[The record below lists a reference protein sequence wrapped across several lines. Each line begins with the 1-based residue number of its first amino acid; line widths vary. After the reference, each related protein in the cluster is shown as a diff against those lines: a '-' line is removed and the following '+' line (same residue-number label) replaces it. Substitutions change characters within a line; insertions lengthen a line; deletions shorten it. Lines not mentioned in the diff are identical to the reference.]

1 MTPAPAAPPNL
12 RSARGGRGLLNDG
25 TECLRPLP
33 NSVRNAKSPSC
44 GPLLSSGLRGLRGGM
59 ECRGGGLPHEQPSA
73 VRDSAT
79 HTQHPIFFMYEVP
92 SGAQTRVARWRG
104 QAAPTR
110 AQSTERERK
119 AGVVATASAAIGGTP
134 SSAQRPVQDL
144 TTLWQRLHSVP
155 RGAHGHGRLARA
167 AEEFARAAIAA
178 QDTGLRRHAL
188 QSLVRELDRQH
199 AALATRLSRERR
211 DCPHTTQLRNW
222 VVHVKRRV
230 RAAML
235 RASAPLDAPD
245 HGKGEDAG
253 HGRWPPPRAA
263 NLDGAKL
270 GAGHAHTMNFHDPTF
285 LGLRQFEYVPGIR
298 RAGQAL
304 VRARASRADL
314 AAASA
319 AVAAEAEDCPLEGL
333 RSLEYRGQTERGTSA
348 QVTQL
353 PGKVGAGRAP
363 EQRRAC
369 GGPGAARAVARR
381 AATRVATKSQALVGE
396 QDAKVTVSCFFVA
409 TRARTFPN
417 VRRRMA
423 GEKILDARP
432 IPAPSSSSCPPP
444 DGKRIS
450 RFFVCAST

>member
-1 MTPAPAAPPNL
+1 
-12 RSARGGRGLLNDG
+12 
-25 TECLRPLP
+25 
-33 NSVRNAKSPSC
+33 
-44 GPLLSSGLRGLRGGM
+44 M
-59 ECRGGGLPHEQPSA
+59 ECRGGGLPREQPSA
-73 VRDSAT
+73 VRDGAAR
-79 HTQHPIFFMYEVP
+79 TQHPIFFMYEVP
-92 SGAQTRVARWRG
+92 SGAQTRAARWRG

-110 AQSTERERK
+110 AHSPERERQ

-134 SSAQRPVQDL
+134 SPAQRPVQDL
-144 TTLWQRLHSVP
+144 TALWQRLHSVP
-155 RGAHGHGRLARA
+155 RGAHGCLARA

-178 QDTGLRRHAL
+178 QDTGFRRHAL

-211 DCPHTTQLRNW
+211 DCPQTTQLRNW
-222 VVHVKRRV
+222 VDHVKRRV

-245 HGKGEDAG
+245 RGGVEDAAF
-253 HGRWPPPRAA
+253 GRRPPPRAA
-263 NLDGAKL
+263 NLDGDKL
-270 GAGHAHTMNFHDPTF
+270 GAGHAQTMDLHDPTF

-298 RAGQAL
+298 RAGKAF
-304 VRARASRADL
+304 VGARASRADL
-314 AAASA
+314 AAAS
-319 AVAAEAEDCPLEGL
+319 AAEAEDCPLEGL
-333 RSLEYRGQTERGTSA
+333 RSLEYRGQTERGRSA
-348 QVTQL
+348 QVIQL
-353 PGKVGAGRAP
+353 PGNAGAGRAP

-381 AATRVATKSQALVGE
+381 AATRAKSQALVGE

-423 GEKILDARP
+423 GEKIPEARP

-444 DGKRIS
+444 GGKRIS